1 MGILFVSLLFSS
13 AIMKADNYHPEKEK
27 LMDKHKNKPSLLDR
41 LKALAASN
49 SIPMHMP
56 GHKRNTALLGTDLP
70 YNIDITEID
79 GFDNLHGASGILNE
93 YMEEIADF
101 YGTERSFYLVNGS
114 TCGILAGI
122 RAAMKRG
129 GKIAIARNC
138 HKSVYHAIELFGLE
152 AVYLMPEM
160 DEAFGIYGGIAT
172 ASIADTLNTHPD
184 TQLVVL
190 TSPTYEGVV
199 SDIAAIAE
207 ICHGHGIPLM
217 VDEAHGSHFNHSEH
231 FPSSATALGADI
243 VIQSLHKTL
252 SSLTMT
258 SLAHLTGDLIRPEEV
273 ARQLAIFESSSPSY
287 VLMASIDRCFRLLRD
302 EGEQLFE
309 NYNQRLAGFSEKM
322 EQLQHLKVLCHGND
336 RSALHPTFFAFDK
349 GKIFI
354 STQGTGLTG
363 QKLSEMLRSEY
374 HIEMEMVYGDHALA
388 MTSVCDTDVAM
399 DALADALLAI
409 DGTLDSKSGEHT
421 LYNGTLLFSLPD
433 KQCEI
438 WQALESEKV
447 DCPIENA
454 IGQTAAE
461 YVWAYPPGIPLL
473 VPGERISDGFIRQV
487 HTLLEK
493 GTKVYSDADGLPEN
507 IQIMHHESLAH

>member
-1 MGILFVSLLFSS
+1 
-13 AIMKADNYHPEKEK
+13 
-27 LMDKHKNKPSLLDR
+27 MDKHTTQPSLLDR
-41 LKALAASN
+41 LKAHAGSD

-101 YGTERSFYLVNGS
+101 YGTKRSFYLVNGS

-122 RAAMKRG
+122 RAATRRG
-129 GKIAIARNC
+129 GKIAVARNC

-152 AVYLMPEM
+152 SVYLMPEM
-160 DEAFGIYGGIAT
+160 DASFGIHGGIST
-172 ASIADTLNTHPD
+172 ASIADTLTKHPD

-199 SDIAAIAE
+199 SDIAAIAD
-207 ICHGHGIPLM
+207 ICHAQEIPLM
-217 VDEAHGSHFNHSEH
+217 VDEAHGSHFNYSEH
-231 FPSSATALGADI
+231 FPTSATALGADI

-252 SSLTMT
+252 PSLTMT
-258 SLAHLTGDLIRPEEV
+258 SLAHLTGDLIRPEEL

-287 VLMASIDRCFRLLRD
+287 VLMASIDRCFRLLRN
-302 EGEQLFE
+302 EGEHLFE
-309 NYNQRLAGFSEKM
+309 NYNQRLTDFSEKM
-322 EQLQHLKVLCHGND
+322 KQLQHLKVLCHGSD
-336 RSALHPTFFAFDK
+336 SPAVHPTFFAFDK
-349 GKIFI
+349 GKILI
-354 STQGTGLTG
+354 SAQGTGLTG
-363 QKLSEMLRSEY
+363 QELSETLRSEY
-374 HIEMEMVYGDHALA
+374 HIEMEMAYGDHALA
-388 MTSVCDTDVAM
+388 MTSVCDTDAAM
-399 DALADALLAI
+399 DVFADALLAI
-409 DGTLDSKSGEHT
+409 DGTLDSQAGRHT
-421 LYNGTLLFSLPD
+421 LYNGTLLFSLPE

-473 VPGERISDGFIRQV
+473 VPGERISNGFICQI

-493 GTKVYSDADGLPEN
+493 GTKVYSDADGLPKN
-507 IQIMHHESLAH
+507 IQIMHYKSLAH

>member
-1 MGILFVSLLFSS
+1 
-13 AIMKADNYHPEKEK
+13 
-27 LMDKHKNKPSLLDR
+27 MDKYTNKPTLLDR
-41 LKALAASN
+41 LKTHAASN

-70 YNIDITEID
+70 YNVDITEIV

-93 YMEEIADF
+93 YMEEISAF
-101 YGTERSFYLVNGS
+101 YGTKRSFYLVNGS

-129 GKIAIARNC
+129 GKIAVARNC

-172 ASIADTLNTHPD
+172 SSIADTLKTHPD

-252 SSLTMT
+252 PSLTMT

-302 EGEQLFE
+302 DGEQLFE
-309 NYNQRLAGFSEKM
+309 NYNQRLNDFSEKM
-322 EQLQHLKVLCHGND
+322 KQLQHLKVLCHGYD
-336 RSALHPTFFAFDK
+336 SPALHPTFFAFDK
-349 GKIFI
+349 GKILI
-354 STQGTGLTG
+354 SAQEIGLTG
-363 QKLSEMLRSEY
+363 QGLAEMLRSEY
-374 HIEMEMVYGDHALA
+374 HIEMEMAYGNHALA
-388 MTSVCDTDVAM
+388 MTSVCDTQAAM
-399 DALADALLAI
+399 AAFSDALVAI
-409 DGTLDSKSGEHT
+409 DSKLGSETKEHT
-421 LYNGTLLFSLPD
+421 LNNETLLFVLPD

-438 WQALESEKV
+438 WQALESEKEV
-447 DCPIENA
+447 YPLELA
-454 IGQTAAE
+454 IGQIAAE

-473 VPGERISDGFIRQV
+473 VPGERISTEYIRQV

-493 GTKVYSDADGLPEN
+493 GTKVYSDADGLPKN
-507 IQIMHHESLAH
+507 IQIMHHKNLAH

>member
-1 MGILFVSLLFSS
+1 MRKYKTQSSL
-13 AIMKADNYHPEKEK
+13 M
-27 LMDKHKNKPSLLDR
+27 DR
-41 LKALAASN
+41 LKAHAASD

-56 GHKRNTALLGTDLP
+56 GHKRNTGLLGTDLP

-79 GFDNLHGASGILNE
+79 GFDNLHGASGILKE

-101 YGTERSFYLVNGS
+101 CGTKRSFYLVNGS

-122 RAAMKRG
+122 RAATKRG
-129 GKIAIARNC
+129 GKIAVARNC

-152 AVYLMPEM
+152 AVYLVPEM
-160 DEAFGIYGGIAT
+160 DESFGIHSGIST
-172 ASIADTLNTHPD
+172 ASIADTLKKHPD
-184 TQLVVL
+184 TQLVIL

-199 SDIAAIAE
+199 SDITAIAD
-207 ICHGHGIPLM
+207 ICHAQGIPLM
-217 VDEAHGSHFNHSEH
+217 VDEAHGSHFNYSEH
-231 FPSSATALGADI
+231 FPKSATALGADI

-252 SSLTMT
+252 PSLTMT
-258 SLAHLTGDLIRPEEV
+258 SLAHLNGDLIRPEEL

-287 VLMASIDRCFRLLRD
+287 VLMASIDSCFRLLRD

-309 NYNQRLAGFSEKM
+309 SYNKRLTDFSEKM

-336 RSALHPTFFAFDK
+336 SPAMHPTFFAFDQ
-349 GKIFI
+349 GKILI
-354 STQGTGLTG
+354 SAQGTGLTG
-363 QKLSEMLRSEY
+363 QELSEMLRSEY
-374 HIEMEMVYGDHALA
+374 HIEMEMAYGDHALA
-388 MTSVCDTDVAM
+388 MTSVCDAEAFM
-399 DALADALLAI
+399 AALIAALLAI
-409 DGTLDSKSGEHT
+409 DGTLDSKAAEHT
-421 LYNGTLLFSLPD
+421 LYNGTLLFSLPE

-461 YVWAYPPGIPLL
+461 YVWAYPPGIPLV
-473 VPGERISDGFIRQV
+473 VPGERISNGFIRQI

-493 GTKVYSDADGLPEN
+493 GTKVYSDADGLPKN
-507 IQIMHHESLAH
+507 IQIMHHKSLAH

>member
-1 MGILFVSLLFSS
+1 
-13 AIMKADNYHPEKEK
+13 
-27 LMDKHKNKPSLLDR
+27 MDKHTTQPSLLDR
-41 LKALAASN
+41 LKAHTASD

-101 YGTERSFYLVNGS
+101 YGTKRSFYLVNGS

-122 RAAMKRG
+122 RATTRRG
-129 GKIAIARNC
+129 GKIAVARNC

-160 DEAFGIYGGIAT
+160 DETFGIHGGIST
-172 ASIADTLNTHPD
+172 ASIADTLKKNPD

-199 SDIAAIAE
+199 SDIAAISE

-217 VDEAHGSHFNHSEH
+217 VDEAHGSHFNYSEY
-231 FPSSATALGADI
+231 FPASATALGADI

-252 SSLTMT
+252 PSLTMT
-258 SLAHLTGDLIRPEEV
+258 SFAHLNGDLISPEEL

-309 NYNQRLAGFSEKM
+309 NYNQRLSDFSEKM
-322 EQLQHLKVLCHGND
+322 KQLEHLKVLCHGND
-336 RSALHPTFFAFDK
+336 SPAAHPTFFAFDQ
-349 GKIFI
+349 GKILI
-354 STQGTGLTG
+354 SAQGTGLTG
-363 QKLSEMLRSEY
+363 QELSETLRSDH
-374 HIEMEMVYGDHALA
+374 HIEMEMAYGDHALA
-388 MTSVCDTDVAM
+388 MTSVCDTDAAM
-399 DALADALLAI
+399 AALADALLAI
-409 DGTLDSKSGEHT
+409 DSTLSSAAGEHAPYAAT
-421 LYNGTLLFSLPD
+421 TLFSLPE

-438 WQALESEKV
+438 WQALESEKAV
-447 DCPIENA
+447 CPLERA
-454 IGQTAAE
+454 AGQTAAE
-461 YVWAYPPGIPLL
+461 YIWAYPPGIPLL
-473 VPGERISDGFIRQV
+473 VPGERISAGFIRQI
-487 HTLLEK
+487 HALLEK
-493 GTKVYSDADGLPEN
+493 GTRVYSDADGLPEN
-507 IQIMHHESLAH
+507 IRIMHQKSLAQQLTF

>member
-1 MGILFVSLLFSS
+1 
-13 AIMKADNYHPEKEK
+13 
-27 LMDKHKNKPSLLDR
+27 
-41 LKALAASN
+41 
-49 SIPMHMP
+49 
-56 GHKRNTALLGTDLP
+56 
-70 YNIDITEID
+70 
-79 GFDNLHGASGILNE
+79 
-93 YMEEIADF
+93 
-101 YGTERSFYLVNGS
+101 VNGS

-122 RAAMKRG
+122 RAATKRG
-129 GKIAIARNC
+129 GKIAVARNC

-160 DEAFGIYGGIAT
+160 DEAFGIHGGISP
-172 ASIADTLNTHPD
+172 ASIAATLKKHPD

-199 SDIAAIAE
+199 NDIAVIAA

-217 VDEAHGSHFNHSEH
+217 VDEAHGSHFNYSEH
-231 FPSSATALGADI
+231 FPTSATAFGADI

-252 SSLTMT
+252 PSLTMT
-258 SLAHLTGDLIRPEEV
+258 SLAHLNGSLVRQEEMS
-273 ARQLAIFESSSPSY
+273 RQLAIFESSSPSY
-287 VLMASIDRCFRLLRD
+287 VLMASIDSCFRLLRD

-309 NYNQRLAGFSEKM
+309 NYNQRLTDFSEKM
-322 EQLQHLKVLCHGND
+322 EQLQHLEVLCHGKD
-336 RSALHPTFFAFDK
+336 RLDAHKTFFAFDK
-349 GKIFI
+349 GKILI
-354 STQGTGLTG
+354 SAQGTGLTG

-374 HIEMEMVYGDHALA
+374 HIEMEMAYGDHALA
-388 MTSVCDTDVAM
+388 MTSVCDTEAAM

-409 DGTLDSKSGEHT
+409 DGTLDSKSGGRT
-421 LYNGTLLFSLPD
+421 LYNGTLLFSLPE

-473 VPGERISDGFIRQV
+473 VPGERISNGFIRQI

-493 GTKVYSDADGLPEN
+493 GTKVYSDADGLPKN
-507 IQIMHHESLAH
+507 IQIMHHKILAQ

>member
-1 MGILFVSLLFSS
+1 
-13 AIMKADNYHPEKEK
+13 
-27 LMDKHKNKPSLLDR
+27 MDKNTTQHSLLDR
-41 LKALAASN
+41 LKAHAASE

-93 YMEEIADF
+93 YMEEITEF

-122 RAAMKRG
+122 RAATKRG
-129 GKIAIARNC
+129 GKIAIGRNC

-160 DEAFGIYGGIAT
+160 DEAFGIHGGIST
-172 ASIADTLNTHPD
+172 ASIADTLKKNPD

-199 SDIAAIAE
+199 SDIATIAE
-207 ICHGHGIPLM
+207 ICHAQGIPLM
-217 VDEAHGSHFNHSEH
+217 VDEAHGSHFNYSEH
-231 FPSSATALGADI
+231 FPTSATALGADI

-252 SSLTMT
+252 PSLTMT
-258 SLAHLTGDLIRPEEV
+258 SLAHLTGDLIRPEEL

-309 NYNQRLAGFSEKM
+309 NYNKRLTDFSEKM

-336 RSALHPTFFAFDK
+336 SSAAHPNFFDFDQ
-349 GKIFI
+349 GKILI
-354 STQGTGLTG
+354 AAQGTGLTG

-374 HIEMEMVYGDHALA
+374 HIEMEMAYGDHALA
-388 MTSVCDTDVAM
+388 MTSVCDTDAAM
-399 DALADALLAI
+399 DALVDALLAI
-409 DGTLDSKSGEHT
+409 DGTLDSLNGEHSP
-421 LYNGTLLFSLPD
+421 NDGTLFFALPE

-447 DCPIENA
+447 DFPIENA

-473 VPGERISDGFIRQV
+473 VPGEWIRDGFVRQI

-493 GTKVYSDADGLPEN
+493 GTKVYSNADGLPKN
-507 IQIMHHESLAH
+507 IRIMRQEILAQ

>member
-1 MGILFVSLLFSS
+1 
-13 AIMKADNYHPEKEK
+13 
-27 LMDKHKNKPSLLDR
+27 MDKHTTQPSLLDR
-41 LKALAASN
+41 LKAHAVSD

-56 GHKRNTALLGTDLP
+56 GHKRNTALLGKDLP

-79 GFDNLHGASGILNE
+79 GFDNLHGASGILKE

-101 YGTERSFYLVNGS
+101 YGTKRSFYLVNGS

-122 RAAMKRG
+122 RAATRRG
-129 GKIAIARNC
+129 GKIAVARNC

-160 DEAFGIYGGIAT
+160 DEAFGIHGGISP
-172 ASIADTLNTHPD
+172 ASIAGTLKKHPD

-199 SDIAAIAE
+199 SDIAAIADN
-207 ICHGHGIPLM
+207 CHAQGIPLM
-217 VDEAHGSHFNHSEH
+217 VDEAHGSHFNYSEH
-231 FPSSATALGADI
+231 LPTSATALGADI

-252 SSLTMT
+252 PSLTMT
-258 SLAHLTGDLIRPEEV
+258 SLAHLTGNLISPEELT
-273 ARQLAIFESSSPSY
+273 RQLAIFESSSPSY

-302 EGEQLFE
+302 EGELLFE
-309 NYNQRLAGFSEKM
+309 SYNQRLTGFSEKM
-322 EQLQHLKVLCHGND
+322 KQLQHLKVLCHGEDNP
-336 RSALHPTFFAFDK
+336 ALHPTFFAFDK
-349 GKIFI
+349 GKILI
-354 STQGTGLTG
+354 SAQGTGLTG

-374 HIEMEMVYGDHALA
+374 HIEMEMAYGDHALA
-388 MTSVCDTDVAM
+388 MTSVCDTDAAM
-399 DALADALLAI
+399 AALADALSAI
-409 DGTLDSKSGEHT
+409 DGTLDSEADEHT
-421 LYNGTLLFSLPD
+421 SNDVTLIFALPE

-438 WQALESEKV
+438 WQALESEKI

-473 VPGERISDGFIRQV
+473 VPGERISDGFIRQI

-493 GTKVYSDADGLPEN
+493 GTKVYSDADGLPKN
-507 IQIMHHESLAH
+507 IRIMHHESLAH

>member
-1 MGILFVSLLFSS
+1 
-13 AIMKADNYHPEKEK
+13 
-27 LMDKHKNKPSLLDR
+27 MDKHTTQPSLLDR
-41 LKALAASN
+41 LKAHTASD

-101 YGTERSFYLVNGS
+101 YGTKRSFYLVNGS

-122 RAAMKRG
+122 RAATRCG
-129 GKIAIARNC
+129 SKIAVARNC

-160 DEAFGIYGGIAT
+160 DETFGIHGGIST
-172 ASIADTLNTHPD
+172 ASIADSLNKNPD

-199 SDIAAIAE
+199 SDIAAISE

-217 VDEAHGSHFNHSEH
+217 VDEAHGSHFNYSEY
-231 FPSSATALGADI
+231 FPTSATALGADI

-252 SSLTMT
+252 PSLTMT
-258 SLAHLTGDLIRPEEV
+258 SFAHLNGDLVSPEEM

-302 EGEQLFE
+302 EGEHLFE
-309 NYNQRLAGFSEKM
+309 SYNKRLTDFSEKM
-322 EQLQHLKVLCHGND
+322 KQLEHLKVLCHGND
-336 RSALHPTFFAFDK
+336 SLENHKNFFAFDN
-349 GKIFI
+349 GKILI
-354 STQGTGLTG
+354 SAQGTGLTG
-363 QKLSEMLRSEY
+363 QELSETLRSDH
-374 HIEMEMVYGDHALA
+374 HIEMEMAYGDHALA
-388 MTSVCDTDVAM
+388 MTSVCDTDAAM
-399 DALADALLAI
+399 AALADALLAI
-409 DGTLDSKSGEHT
+409 DSTLSSAAGEHAPYAAT
-421 LYNGTLLFSLPD
+421 TLFSLPE

-438 WQALESEKV
+438 WQALESEKAV
-447 DCPIENA
+447 CPLERA
-454 IGQTAAE
+454 AGQTAAE
-461 YVWAYPPGIPLL
+461 YIWAYPPGIPLL
-473 VPGERISDGFIRQV
+473 VPGERISAGFIRQI
-487 HTLLEK
+487 HALLEK
-493 GTKVYSDADGLPEN
+493 GTRVYSDADGLPKN
-507 IQIMHHESLAH
+507 IQIIHHKSLAQQLTF

>member
-1 MGILFVSLLFSS
+1 
-13 AIMKADNYHPEKEK
+13 
-27 LMDKHKNKPSLLDR
+27 MDKNTTQHSLLDR
-41 LKALAASN
+41 LKAHAASE

-93 YMEEIADF
+93 YMEEITEF

-122 RAAMKRG
+122 RAATKRG
-129 GKIAIARNC
+129 GKIAIGRNC

-160 DEAFGIYGGIAT
+160 DESFGIHGGIST
-172 ASIADTLNTHPD
+172 AIIADTLKKHPD

-190 TSPTYEGVV
+190 TSPTYEGVI
-199 SDIAAIAE
+199 SDIVAIAD
-207 ICHGHGIPLM
+207 ICHAQGIPLM
-217 VDEAHGSHFNHSEH
+217 VDEAHGSHFNYSEH
-231 FPSSATALGADI
+231 FPTSATALGADI

-252 SSLTMT
+252 PSLTMT
-258 SLAHLTGDLIRPEEV
+258 SLAHLTGDLVRPDEM

-287 VLMASIDRCFRLLRD
+287 VLMASIDSCFRLLRD
-302 EGEQLFE
+302 EAEHLFE
-309 NYNQRLAGFSEKM
+309 SYNNRLSEFSEKM
-322 EQLQHLKVLCHGND
+322 KQLQHLKVLCHGKDNP
-336 RSALHPTFFAFDK
+336 ALHPTFFAFDQ
-349 GKIFI
+349 GKILI
-354 STQGTGLTG
+354 SVQGTGLTG

-374 HIEMEMVYGDHALA
+374 HIEMEMAYDDHTLA
-388 MTSVCDTDVAM
+388 MTSVCDTDAAM
-399 DALADALLAI
+399 DVFADALLAI
-409 DGTLDSKSGEHT
+409 DGTLDSEAGEHT
-421 LYNGTLLFSLPD
+421 SNDETLIFTLPE

-438 WQALESEKV
+438 WQALESEKE
-447 DCPIENA
+447 DCPIEDA
-454 IGQTAAE
+454 VGQTAAE

-473 VPGERISDGFIRQV
+473 VPGEWISDGFIRQI

-493 GTKVYSDADGLPEN
+493 GTKVYSDADGLPKN
-507 IQIMHHESLAH
+507 IRIMR